1 MCDVIGI
8 YGRWA
13 WMREEKNRFWAIIHR
28 RLFLLLFSSPNRLW
42 LSTPLRPISQP
53 LTRWHRCARNARLIE
68 VSWRRQRFTLIATL
82 SAAEPTKSWVNLR
95 TSSSS
100 HTTLMT
106 FLSPSSKA
114 HPFRFLSPKP
124 VLKQTTTTTKFESR
138 AHRGGLCLLI
148 MNLPRIMSTPSFRL
162 WNESEIYR
170 TARGATLFFFDF
182 STRKSFIVGKLG
194 RLTTFVAV
202 PHPKLAGIAFLFWL
216 DSTRRV
222 IYGDSCFFIISRG
235 LWAASSWLI
244 EKVASRKSL
253 ILNLWC
259 RLIPATLME

>member
-8 YGRWA
+8 YGRRA
-13 WMREEKNRFWAIIHR
+13 WMREEKNRFWANIHR

-95 TSSSS
+95 TSSSA

-106 FLSPSSKA
+106 LLSPSSKA

-124 VLKQTTTTTKFESR
+124 VLKQTTKSNRERIEADCVCSLWICQELWARHRFGCGTRVRFIARRYFVFLRFLDPKIVHCWKAWSTHDVRRR
-138 AHRGGLCLLI
+138 AA
-148 MNLPRIMSTPSFRL
+148 
-162 WNESEIYR
+162 SEISR
-170 TARGATLFFFDF
+170 NCLSFLIRFNEARHLWWFVFFRHFARPLSGFFLADW
-182 STRKSFIVGKLG
+182 KG
-194 RLTTFVAV
+194 RV
-202 PHPKLAGIAFLFWL
+202 
-216 DSTRRV
+216 
-222 IYGDSCFFIISRG
+222 
-235 LWAASSWLI
+235 
-244 EKVASRKSL
+244 E
-253 ILNLWC
+253 
-259 RLIPATLME
+259 